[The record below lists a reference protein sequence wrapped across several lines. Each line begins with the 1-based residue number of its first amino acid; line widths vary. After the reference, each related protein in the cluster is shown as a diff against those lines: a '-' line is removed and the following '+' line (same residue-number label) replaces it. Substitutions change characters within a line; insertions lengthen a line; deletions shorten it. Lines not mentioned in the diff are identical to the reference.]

1 MQFYPSRLEALIV
14 IAVMAVFLSWAG
26 HDQQQDQVKSAQAL
40 AAAKAQ
46 ARADLKAAQQA
57 ERARLAELNQLDAKG
72 KHLVS
77 YDRIAAQGVR
87 P

>member
-1 MQFYPSRLEALIV
+1 MNYSRNCIEALI
-14 IAVMAVFLSWAG
+14 AMAIVLAFLSWAG

-57 ERARLAELNQLDAKG
+57 ERARLAELNQLDTKG

-77 YDRIAAQGVR
+77 YDRIAAQGAQ